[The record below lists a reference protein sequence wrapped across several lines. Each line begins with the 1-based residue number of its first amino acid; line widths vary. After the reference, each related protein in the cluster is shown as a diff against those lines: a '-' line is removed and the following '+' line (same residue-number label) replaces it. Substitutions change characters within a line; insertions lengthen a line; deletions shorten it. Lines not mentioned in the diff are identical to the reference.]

1 MFGRK
6 KTKIIIV
13 GLNRSGTK
21 LASFLIAKACGLRYV
36 CLEPFHWRGGVDT
49 SLGEDWK
56 PQLAERYVSKSGQK
70 EHLRLPVFCPE
81 NEISKWMN
89 KLLRKTKWELVK
101 FVEIGRAPLC
111 HSICP
116 DACIAGIIRE
126 PVSQFTSLSGSTIQK
141 ETVAGQW
148 LRLKDEINCED
159 PLPDANNW
167 LPEDLA
173 DSARLY
179 VVLHKLVKQNMPND
193 FITVSYESLIK
204 DQAYLTKIGNRI
216 GVSVKLPVTAPML
229 EKKKKNSLT
238 SDQEK
243 FLEENL
249 TSTYTE
255 FLM

>member
-1 MFGRK
+1 VFGRK
-6 KTKIIIV
+6 ETKIIIV

-21 LASFLIAKACGLRYV
+21 LASYLIAKACGLRYV

-56 PQLAERYVSKSGQK
+56 PQLEERYVSKSGQK
-70 EHLRLPVFCPE
+70 EHLRLPVFCSE
-81 NEISKWMN
+81 NEVSKWMN
-89 KLLRKTKWELVK
+89 KLLKKTKWELVK

-111 HSICP
+111 QSICP
-116 DACIAGIIRE
+116 AACMVGVIRE
-126 PVSQFTSLSGSTIQK
+126 PVSWATSLCGSTIQK
-141 ETVAGQW
+141 DTVAGQW
-148 LRLKDEINCED
+148 HRLKEEIKCED
-159 PLPDANNW
+159 PLLDANNW

-179 VVLHKLVKQNMPND
+179 VALHKLVKKSMPEN
-193 FITVSYESLIK
+193 FITICYESLIK
-204 DQAYLTKIGNRI
+204 DQSYLTKIGNRI
-216 GVSVKLPVTAPML
+216 GVNMELPVTAPML
-229 EKKKKNSLT
+229 GVSTKHSLT

-249 TSTYTE
+249 TATYTE